1 MKRLR
6 DLPAPDEVEARRRTW
21 RLAEAAFEERRS
33 EPAAPER
40 RRLAGLPR
48 AALVAAGVAALL
60 AVAVTPPGSAVADW
74 LGDAVR
80 FVVDED
86 RPPARASGVEEL
98 PGGGRVLVA
107 AIPRDGG
114 ATEAWIAGGGE
125 RRRLVAGA
133 HEVTWSP
140 HARFVAAAAGQELF
154 AVDLEG
160 RRRWTLPTSAPVET
174 VEWSPDGF
182 RVAYVARDEL
192 RVVAGDGTG
201 DRRVAGP
208 TPAESRTRSSPRF
221 WSLAWRPH
229 ATAHV
234 LAFVKRDSLF
244 LADLDQRRVLWR
256 VTARDH
262 PTLAFS
268 PGGERLL
275 LAGGDGI
282 RILRTRDGRTLAR
295 LPGRGRM
302 LLGGA
307 TWDRTG
313 HRFAVVHETARRNE
327 LLLGRRDGDRI
338 RLRRLFTGESLDLV
352 GFSPDNRWLLVDWAE
367 SGSWLFLPVA
377 GGRPRQLANVAGRFD
392 AGEVR
397 ALGWC
402 CPP

>member
-1 MKRLR
+1 MTELR
-6 DLPAPDEVEARRRTW
+6 DLPGPEEVEAKRRAW
-21 RLAEAAFEERRS
+21 RVAEAAFEERR
-33 EPAAPER
+33 EAAPAPPR
-40 RRLAGLPR
+40 RFAGLRRP
-48 AALVAAGVAALL
+48 ALVAAGAAAIVAIGL
-60 AVAVTPPGSAVADW
+60 TPPGSAVADW

-80 FVVDED
+80 FVVDDD
-86 RPPARASGVEEL
+86 RPATRAAGVDEL
-98 PGGGRVLVA
+98 PGGGRVLVS
-107 AIPRDGG
+107 AIPREGG
-114 ATEAWIAGGGE
+114 SAETWIAGGGD
-125 RRRLVAGA
+125 RRRLLAGA

-140 HARFVAAAAGQELF
+140 HARFVAVASGEELF

-160 RRRWTLPTSAPVET
+160 RRRWTLATSAPVET

-208 TPAESRTRSSPRF
+208 TPAERGTRSSPRF
-221 WSLAWRPH
+221 WSLAWRPGT
-229 ATAHV
+229 AAHV

-268 PGGERLL
+268 PGGDRLL

-313 HRFAVVHETARRNE
+313 HRFAVVHETSRRNE

-338 RLRRLFTGESLDLV
+338 RLRRLFTGEDLDLV
-352 GFSPDNRWLLVDWAE
+352 GFSPDNRWLLVGWAE

-377 GGRPRQLANVAGRFD
+377 GGRPRQLANVARRFD
-392 AGEVR
+392 AREVR